1 MSASAISARA
11 ASLRT
16 RLRRAAP
23 LLTILCGALAVS
35 AGLTAARSAPV
46 HAAVTSGRVWVF
58 VTAPCARAHDA
69 GSCAAPTAFHGSPSF
84 VTVDEC
90 ARYASS
96 ELDKLGDP
104 KLMGACRAEA
114 QA

>member
-1 MSASAISARA
+1 MPAFAISARA

-35 AGLTAARSAPV
+35 AGLTAARSATV
-46 HAAVTSGRVWVF
+46 HAPMHSDRVWVF
-58 VTAPCARAHDA
+58 VTAPCARAGDA
-69 GSCAAPTAFHGSPSF
+69 GSCATPTAVLGSPGF
-84 VTVDEC
+84 ATVDEC
-90 ARYASS
+90 SRYAQTA
-96 ELDKLGDP
+96 LDKIGNP
-104 KLMGACRAEA
+104 KLLGACRAEA